1 MWTAFPD
8 LINVKYLKLISG
20 LRNLKVKYERS
31 FSMDAS
37 YFFPQ
42 NPVIDTAKGGQHRY
56 ACAQLFSLQ

>member
-20 LRNLKVKYERS
+20 LRHSKVKYEQS

-42 NPVIDTAKGGQHRY
+42 NPVIDTVKSGQHRY
-56 ACAQLFSLQ
+56 ECARHFSL